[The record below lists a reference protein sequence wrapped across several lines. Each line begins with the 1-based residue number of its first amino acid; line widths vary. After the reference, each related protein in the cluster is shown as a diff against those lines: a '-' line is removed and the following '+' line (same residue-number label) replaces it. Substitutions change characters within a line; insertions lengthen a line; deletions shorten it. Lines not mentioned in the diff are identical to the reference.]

1 MGFLAMNIYEASTS
15 TKKASKTTTN
25 LTFSEYSKSPPL
37 LTKPHSDPPKRKF
50 APSFTNSDLNII
62 PRDNGSKAY
71 NQVRKRKK
79 FQKKDKGKSLLKYG
93 LNDEDE
99 EDIKT
104 KKLEDLIFPI
114 SKKSA
119 TDSTQSSPPI

>member
-37 LTKPHSDPPKRKF
+37 LTKPHSDPPKRKL

-62 PRDNGSKAY
+62 PRDNASKAY

-79 FQKKDKGKSLLKYG
+79 VQKKDKGKSLLKYG